1 MFIFLSRDR
10 ASSSLLEADRLK
22 TRNASREKL
31 LFLKDLFLTQKDK
44 SSKSSGGCNSS
55 LVLLSILISLWISG
69 CNENR
74 YNQCQQIFQIAHSV
88 TNNTQKINSTASQKL
103 QETKIWLQAAAL
115 MRRAAEQMRA
125 LPINDTDLIKYQV
138 DLADIYQIYSQA
150 TVDAVK
156 ARESQNLE
164 ALLVARSHV
173 ATASQRQ
180 QVLVDQINTYCLNRN
195 N

>member
-1 MFIFLSRDR
+1 MFIFRSRDR
-10 ASSSLLEADRLK
+10 ALGTLLAADRLK
-22 TRNASREKL
+22 TRNASQERS
-31 LFLKDLFLTQKDK
+31 LFLKNLLLSKKDK
-44 SSKSSGGCNSS
+44 SSDSCNSS
-55 LVLLSILISLWISG
+55 LVLLIILISLWISG

-88 TNNTQKINSTASQKL
+88 TNNTQKINSTASQKP

-150 TVDAVK
+150 TFDAVK

-180 QVLVDQINTYCLNRN
+180 QVLVDQINTYCLNKN

>member
-1 MFIFLSRDR
+1 MFIFRSRDR
-10 ASSSLLEADRLK
+10 AFGTLLAAARLK

-31 LFLKDLFLTQKDK
+31 LFLKNLLLSKKDK
-44 SSKSSGGCNSS
+44 SPDSYNSS
-55 LVLLSILISLWISG
+55 LVLLIILISLWISG

-74 YNQCQQIFQIAHSV
+74 YNQCQQIFQIAHNV
-88 TNNTQKINSTASQKL
+88 TNNTQKINSTASQKP

-150 TVDAVK
+150 TFDAVK